1 MKKDLVTLIHGD
13 SLAFMKGVKDNHYD
27 LLLADPP
34 YGIGMS
40 KPAGLSQ
47 KYSKETLVD
56 KKWDDAA
63 PSQEFFDEM
72 VRVSKNQIIFGAN
85 HFIDKI
91 PHPSPCWIVWD
102 KRCGIVPPRTFAD
115 CELAWTSF
123 DKPSRIARFL
133 WDGFLTHGKGT
144 LTRIHPTQKPVEVY
158 EWILE
163 HYTDFDHKILDPF
176 GGSFSSAIAA
186 YHKEREMD
194 IIEIDEDYYNKGSKR
209 YLSEISQMK
218 MF

>member
-1 MKKDLVTLIHGD
+1 MESYNLDCLEVMRG
-13 SLAFMKGVKDNHYD
+13 FKDNQFD

-40 KPAGLSQ
+40 KAAG
-47 KYSKETLVD
+47 KSKKTKD
-56 KKWDDAA
+56 KQWDDSA
-63 PSQEFFDEM
+63 PSQEAFNEM
-72 VRVSKNQIIFGAN
+72 MRISKNQIIFGAN

-102 KRCGIVPPRTFAD
+102 KRCGVVPPRTFAD

-123 DKPSRIARFL
+123 NKPARIARFL
-133 WDGFLTHGKGT
+133 WDGFLVDGDAKM
-144 LTRIHPTQKPVEVY
+144 LKRIHPTQKPVEIY

-163 HYTDFDHKILDPF
+163 HYTDPGASVFDPY

-186 YHKEREMD
+186 HHKGRKMTICELDKE
-194 IIEIDEDYYNKGSKR
+194 YYDNGLAR
-209 YLSEISQMK
+209 YDNETAQLK